1 MYFFFFPLTLCILSY
16 LQFNCKALKF
26 DSLEMRKRKFDE
38 EKRISTTTA
47 MRCLQFF
54 PLLHPISSF
63 FISYL
68 TDFFTPLAFTLNLFI
83 FYRLYRHSFF
93 FWTQREIQFFAFV
106 VCCFIFLC
114 VTCIHMLL
122 TYKFWMYENV
132 IIFWWN
138 FMNCNL
144 YSFRLW
150 KCKRLYFVNKVEEF
164 HVLKSWAPYIMN
176 YIDFKMLIRL
186 QSVTLTINS

>member
-93 FWTQREIQFFAFV
+93 LNPERNSIFCFCGLLLHIFV
-106 VCCFIFLC
+106 CYM
-114 VTCIHMLL
+114 H
-122 TYKFWMYENV
+122 
-132 IIFWWN
+132 
-138 FMNCNL
+138 
-144 YSFRLW
+144 SHA
-150 KCKRLYFVNKVEEF
+150 VN
-164 HVLKSWAPYIMN
+164 I
-176 YIDFKMLIRL
+176 
-186 QSVTLTINS
+186 